1 MEDVKLR
8 ESRNR
13 ANKTLVGCIL
23 VIAMELGTLTT
34 LSNYIGGLCEKF
46 GASVT
51 QVVLIFSIASMVSLI
66 CNLIS
71 AVAIE
76 KVPAKLLVLI
86 GSIGYILFFAA
97 VALGSSITILYVGAA
112 CFGVGQTFACFTA
125 LQPIITW
132 WHVDNVGKKISFLS
146 IAYCLAGFIFNLLI
160 ARAIKVIGFQ
170 STFIA
175 HGVITGTIM
184 ILCTVFLISNQPESY
199 GLKPHGYKDIT
210 GGTGGYTASG
220 LTVAQSFKTFTFWGI
235 IIASICCGIGATGY
249 VNSASLIYQD
259 MGMDAVG
266 AGNMMSIYSV
276 MAIIWNFAYGA
287 ISDKLSPRKA
297 NFIFC
302 AFSAAVFLIAAFM
315 SGTAGCILIAVTF
328 GAGTFNGML
337 AAVTFPPLYGTKA
350 VGTLIAIGMVAT
362 SIGSMVAPIISSA
375 MYEKTGSF
383 SSFLFLGGIL
393 FAVALILIAVGTSK
407 AAVAKI
413 KAVSEQSAK

>member
-13 ANKTLVGCIL
+13 ANKTLLGCIL

-146 IAYCLAGFIFNLLI
+146 IAYCLAGFIFL
-160 ARAIKVIGFQ
+160 
-170 STFIA
+170 
-175 HGVITGTIM
+175 
-184 ILCTVFLISNQPESY
+184 
-199 GLKPHGYKDIT
+199 
-210 GGTGGYTASG
+210 
-220 LTVAQSFKTFTFWGI
+220 
-235 IIASICCGIGATGY
+235 
-249 VNSASLIYQD
+249 SLIH
-259 MGMDAVG
+259 
-266 AGNMMSIYSV
+266 I
-276 MAIIWNFAYGA
+276 
-287 ISDKLSPRKA
+287 
-297 NFIFC
+297 
-302 AFSAAVFLIAAFM
+302 
-315 SGTAGCILIAVTF
+315 
-328 GAGTFNGML
+328 
-337 AAVTFPPLYGTKA
+337 
-350 VGTLIAIGMVAT
+350 
-362 SIGSMVAPIISSA
+362 
-375 MYEKTGSF
+375 
-383 SSFLFLGGIL
+383 
-393 FAVALILIAVGTSK
+393 
-407 AAVAKI
+407 
-413 KAVSEQSAK
+413 

>member
-1 MEDVKLR
+1 
-8 ESRNR
+8 
-13 ANKTLVGCIL
+13 
-23 VIAMELGTLTT
+23 
-34 LSNYIGGLCEKF
+34 
-46 GASVT
+46 
-51 QVVLIFSIASMVSLI
+51 
-66 CNLIS
+66 
-71 AVAIE
+71 
-76 KVPAKLLVLI
+76 
-86 GSIGYILFFAA
+86 
-97 VALGSSITILYVGAA
+97 
-112 CFGVGQTFACFTA
+112 
-125 LQPIITW
+125 
-132 WHVDNVGKKISFLS
+132 
-146 IAYCLAGFIFNLLI
+146 
-160 ARAIKVIGFQ
+160 
-170 STFIA
+170 
-175 HGVITGTIM
+175 
-184 ILCTVFLISNQPESY
+184 
-199 GLKPHGYKDIT
+199 
-210 GGTGGYTASG
+210 
-220 LTVAQSFKTFTFWGI
+220 
-235 IIASICCGIGATGY
+235 
-249 VNSASLIYQD
+249 
-259 MGMDAVG
+259 
-266 AGNMMSIYSV
+266 MMSIYSV

-413 KAVSEQSAK
+413 KAVSEPSAK

>member
-1 MEDVKLR
+1 MEDTKLR
-8 ESRNR
+8 ESKSR

-71 AVAIE
+71 TVAVAKI
-76 KVPAKLLVLI
+76 PAKILVLI

-97 VALGSSITILYVGAA
+97 AVLGNSVTVLYVGAA

-146 IAYCLAGFIFNLLI
+146 IAYCLAGVGFNLVI
-160 ARAIKVIGFQ
+160 ARAISEFGFYK
-170 STFIA
+170 TFIT
-175 HGVITGTIM
+175 HGVISGVVM
-184 ILCTVFLISNQPESY
+184 ILSTLFLISNRPESY
-199 GLKPHGYKDIT
+199 GLKPHGYKEGED
-210 GGTGGYTASG
+210 GAGGYAAGG
-220 LTVAQSFKTFTFWGI
+220 LTVGQCLKTFTFWGV
-235 IIASICCGIGATGY
+235 IIACVCCGIGATGY
-249 VNSASLIYQD
+249 VNNASLVYQS
-259 MGMDAVG
+259 MGMDAIG

-276 MAIIWNFAYGA
+276 MAIVWNFAYGA
-287 ISDKLSPRKA
+287 ISDKLSPRRA
-297 NFIFC
+297 NLAFC
-302 AFSAAVFLIAAFM
+302 AFTAAVFLISSVL

-328 GAGTFNGML
+328 GAATFNGML
-337 AAVTFPPLYGTKA
+337 AAVTFPPLYGTRA

-362 SIGSMVAPIISSA
+362 AASSMLAPILSSA
-375 MYEKTGSF
+375 MYEKSGSF
-383 SSFLFLGGIL
+383 SSFLLLGGVL
-393 FAVALILIAVGTSK
+393 FVVALVMIAAGTSRGC
-407 AAVAKI
+407 VARI
-413 KAVSEQSAK
+413 KKVSEQPSK